1 MTPIDIPSIEQQARE
16 LRAAEIHRVHG
27 LLAERSAQMV
37 SLATGS
43 ALAGAHAF
51 DAFLRPF
58 FSWNPQASAKPL
70 AVSIEPALDR
80 MNDMARS
87 LFSWNPQDRRS

>member
-43 ALAGAHAF
+43 ALAGA
-51 DAFLRPF
+51 RYGP
-58 FSWNPQASAKPL
+58 
-70 AVSIEPALDR
+70 
-80 MNDMARS
+80 
-87 LFSWNPQDRRS
+87 